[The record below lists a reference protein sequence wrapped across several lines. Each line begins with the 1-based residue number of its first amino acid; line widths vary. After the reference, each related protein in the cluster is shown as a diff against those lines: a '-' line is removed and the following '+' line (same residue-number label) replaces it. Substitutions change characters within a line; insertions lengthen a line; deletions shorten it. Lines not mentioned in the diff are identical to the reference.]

1 MGNFMTFYSA
11 IKYLLSP
18 EEMGEAGGPY
28 LGFHA
33 IRHHVAS
40 LLADHHKESL
50 PTIQKMLGHQ
60 RLTTTEK
67 YVQTLGDGQ
76 RHAAEKLVFN
86 QKLPPEAPIEL
97 IKG

>member
-1 MGNFMTFYSA
+1 M
-11 IKYLLSP
+11 
-18 EEMGEAGGPY
+18 PY

-40 LLADHHKESL
+40 LPADHHKESL
-50 PTIQKMLGHQ
+50 PTIQKMLGLQ
-60 RLTTTEK
+60 RLTTTGK

-76 RHAAEKLVFN
+76 RQAAEKLVFN
-86 QKLPPEAPIEL
+86 QKLPTDVPTEL